1 MLKSQTELTVMFQV
15 TYFQCIPKFPEQDVA
30 SNKIAVAE
38 HIDTLLDESKTALGD
53 IGSFGRLTSIIFNE
67 ELLQLQRERLML

>member
-1 MLKSQTELTVMFQV
+1 MHTQV
-15 TYFQCIPKFPEQDVA
+15 PR
-30 SNKIAVAE
+30 VAE